1 MTTQNANK
9 HFPHVRHST
18 FMCSRFASLTTV
30 YVSILMKLHSWYNS
44 HVASCVCVCVR
55 SFVCAGVYLPLLWD
69 ASFCWHTPIALA
81 YTRGHFS
88 ALVSMASSQ
97 TSEAGVWSNRSC
109 DSHVTYLPLVDSEG
123 RMLPI
128 HFLTEQEV
136 EPISSS

>member
-1 MTTQNANK
+1 MLLLLCVCT
-9 HFPHVRHST
+9 
-18 FMCSRFASLTTV
+18 
-30 YVSILMKLHSWYNS
+30 YVS
-44 HVASCVCVCVR
+44 
-55 SFVCAGVYLPLLWD
+55 AGVYLPLLWD
-69 ASFCWHTPIALA
+69 SSFCWHTPIALA

-97 TSEAGVWSNRSC
+97 ISEAGVWSNRSC

-136 EPISSS
+136 KPILLIILQKLMNPLSLSLSLSLHTVTHSWVVRSVCLVSTVTVTSLGLAR

>member
-1 MTTQNANK
+1 MLCL
-9 HFPHVRHST
+9 V
-18 FMCSRFASLTTV
+18 
-30 YVSILMKLHSWYNS
+30 
-44 HVASCVCVCVR
+44 CVCVCVC
-55 SFVCAGVYLPLLWD
+55 VCVHVYAGVYLPLLWD

-109 DSHVTYLPLVDSEG
+109 DGHITYLPLVDSEG

-136 EPISSS
+136 NVYICEVNLVT